1 MAVEPLGRLTMV
13 SGPASSGK
21 SRWAEHLA
29 MISGR
34 PIIYLATGPLLPDDN
49 AWQERLERH
58 RRRRPASWSQQEVA
72 GDLAQALRELAADQV
87 ALVDSLGTW
96 VACLLELEGLL
107 WQRQL
112 EDLLAA
118 IESCPASLVVVC
130 EETGW
135 GVVPSTASGGR
146 FRDRLGMLQQQL
158 MARSDRA
165 WLVLQG
171 RAIDLL
177 PSSLPVPLTP

>member
-1 MAVEPLGRLTMV
+1 MV

>member
-1 MAVEPLGRLTMV
+1 V
-13 SGPASSGK
+13 AS
-21 SRWAEHLA
+21 
-29 MISGR
+29 
-34 PIIYLATGPLLPDDN
+34 
-49 AWQERLERH
+49 
-58 RRRRPASWSQQEVA
+58 
-72 GDLAQALRELAADQV
+72 
-87 ALVDSLGTW
+87 
-96 VACLLELEGLL
+96 LLELEGST
-107 WQRQL
+107 WQEQIA
-112 EDLLAA
+112 ELLAA

-146 FRDRLGMLQQQL
+146 FRDRLGILQQQL

-177 PSSLPVPLTP
+177 PSSLPVP

>member
-1 MAVEPLGRLTMV
+1 MVAVEPLGRLTMV

-29 MISGR
+29 QISGR
-34 PIIYLATGPLLPDDN
+34 PITYLATGPLLPDDKS
-49 AWQERLERH
+49 WQERLERH
-58 RRRRPASWSQQEVA
+58 RRRRPASWGHREVA
-72 GDLAQALRELAADQV
+72 GDLAQALGELAADHV

-96 VACLLELEGLL
+96 VASLLELEGST
-107 WQRQL
+107 WQEQIA
-112 EDLLAA
+112 ELLAA

-146 FRDRLGMLQQQL
+146 FRDRLGILQQQL

-177 PSSLPVPLTP
+177 PSSLPVP